1 MKSHRRSFLYNTE
14 GKGITGCLVFIVLLG
29 VTIFLSVE
37 LIPVYYS
44 YYTMESEVKRE
55 ISKAGAHSL
64 RDEIIVRDILEVA
77 KRNEVPLKEDDIQ
90 IDRLAGQVIIDISYA
105 VPTDFV
111 VFKRDLKFQIR
122 VSSFVGT
129 L

>member
-1 MKSHRRSFLYNTE
+1 MKSRCRNLLHNTE

-29 VTIFLSVE
+29 LTIFLSIE

-44 YYTMESEVKRE
+44 YYSMESEVKRE

-64 RDEIIVRDILEVA
+64 RDEEIVHNILDVA
-77 KRNEVPLKEDDIQ
+77 KRNDVPLKEEGIQ
-90 IDRLAGQVIIDISYA
+90 IERIAGQIIIIVRYA

-111 VFKRDLKFQIR
+111 VLKRDLNFQIR
-122 VSSFVGT
+122 VSSFVGA